1 MDDAAADGSRRQGEP
16 LPHKAMMEP
25 GLADALQRAVGVLE
39 ELHLRYAIVGGLA
52 VSAWAVPRAT
62 RDADLWVELGDA
74 SQELEGAL
82 RRAGF
87 EVPAMAAELQR
98 FGVFRSRAVDS
109 GVFVDM
115 FDAAGPLGEALLSR
129 RKSGKVGD
137 HHVWLASAEDVA
149 VLKAFSDRPR
159 DLDDLVALLATG
171 DLDVR
176 YVEDWASKLDR
187 SQGTDEVTARLRVA
201 MKRAASPAG

>member
-1 MDDAAADGSRRQGEP
+1 
-16 LPHKAMMEP
+16 MEP